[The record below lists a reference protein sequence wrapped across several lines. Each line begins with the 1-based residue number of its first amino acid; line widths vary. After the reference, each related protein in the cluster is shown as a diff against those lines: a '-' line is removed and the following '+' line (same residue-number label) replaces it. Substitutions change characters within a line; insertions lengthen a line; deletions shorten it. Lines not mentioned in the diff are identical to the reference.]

1 MKRDGEKFKTPLF
14 HGVKE
19 ASSLVFFSGL
29 LILTGISRCRDAGF
43 AIRYLN
49 C

>member
-1 MKRDGEKFKTPLF
+1 
-14 HGVKE
+14 VKE

-49 C
+49 CWDCWFWYPLFKCV